1 MPSQLLL
8 QIEHYHLNRKVKFKR
23 KKLTEEY
30 VPLAAMSISTFFR
43 KSYPGGPPPTKKWSK
58 NHECLRKFEIMIIQ
72 PFQMMYS
79 FQTI

>member
-8 QIEHYHLNRKVKFKR
+8 QIEHYHSDRKVKFKR

-30 VPLAAMSISTFFR
+30 VPLAAMSVSTFFR
-43 KSYPGGPPPTKKWSK
+43 KSYPGGPPPTKNK

-72 PFQMMYS
+72 PFQMMY
-79 FQTI
+79 FFKTI